1 MSRIYESMFII
12 APDVPDDKKKELIDK
27 VVSVIRERVGGEL
40 EESMGEKGLEIWGMR
55 KFAYKIKDYTE
66 GYYVIVYFRCDG
78 QNLQELEYFYRITPE
93 IIRWQTFRRFDLEKK
108 ERKGKSED
116 QQEEIIEE
124 KVEE

>member
-12 APDVPDDKKKELIDK
+12 APDVPDERKGELVNK
-27 VVSVIRERVGGEL
+27 VVNTIKERVEGEL
-40 EESMGEKGLEIWGMR
+40 EESLGEKGLEVWGMK
-55 KFAYKIKDYTE
+55 KFAYKIGDFTE

-78 QNLQELEYFYRITPE
+78 QKIQELEYFYRITPE

-108 ERKGKSED
+108 EKKAKLK

-124 KVEE
+124 KVE

>member
-40 EESMGEKGLEIWGMR
+40 EESMGEKGLEIWGTR

-66 GYYVIVYFRCDG
+66 GYYVIIYFRCDG

-108 ERKGKSED
+108 ERKRKSED